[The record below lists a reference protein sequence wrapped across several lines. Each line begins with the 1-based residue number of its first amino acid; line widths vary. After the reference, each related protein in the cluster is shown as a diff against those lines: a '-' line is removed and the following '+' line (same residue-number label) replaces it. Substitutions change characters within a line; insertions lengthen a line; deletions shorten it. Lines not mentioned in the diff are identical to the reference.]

1 MLTFLLGYLFIERGI
16 YISLTKYTHT
26 HTQVPYTFWIGNLYQ
41 IHVFKYFRSQVC
53 LFILFMVPLDE
64 HICFYEV
71 PFISAFG
78 GGDDGRLGLLC
89 KAHKISPIS
98 IFANPQG
105 PKDIMVSSWSFIVLV
120 LEVGSLSPVDFC
132 LWCEVGIKIYFPC
145 GHSAALHIY
154 WKDLSF
160 SIWIAVGPLLKMSGH
175 VFGSVSGLSSDPL
188 GLFINSS
195 IHPTLS

>member
-1 MLTFLLGYLFIERGI
+1 MFSNIFGRKFAYLF
-16 YISLTKYTHT
+16 SLWCLWMS
-26 HTQVPYTFWIGNLYQ
+26 TF
-41 IHVFKYFRSQVC
+41 VFMKSRLSV
-53 LFILFMVPLDE
+53 LL
-64 HICFYEV
+64 
-71 PFISAFG
+71 G

-89 KAHKISPIS
+89 KAHKISPVS

-132 LWCEVGIKIYFPC
+132 LWCEVGNQ
-145 GHSAALHIY
+145 
-154 WKDLSF
+154 DLF
-160 SIWIAVGPLLKMSGH
+160 SMWTFSCSTHLLKRPFFFHLNCSRAF
-175 VFGSVSGLSSDPL
+175 VENEWSYVWAVSGLSSDPL